1 MAPKKVIKSII
12 KSRSSE
18 KTNQDDKALFESSFT
33 TSAWVSAHS
42 LIDFKECVRQL
53 TLEEMSDMKEYLEH
67 DRTTKDRKWLALAER
82 LSPFKK
88 MQLVQEKLNTSMD
101 AFKNGIVENMEAV
114 FGDADGN
121 VQKNKLL
128 EFLISTI
135 AIESQRMQPA

>member
-1 MAPKKVIKSII
+1 MILAEYLMIKSII

-18 KTNQDDKALFESSFT
+18 KTSEGDKALFDLSFT

-88 MQLVQEKLNTSMD
+88 CN
-101 AFKNGIVENMEAV
+101 
-114 FGDADGN
+114 
-121 VQKNKLL
+121 
-128 EFLISTI
+128 
-135 AIESQRMQPA
+135 